1 MTEPRRQGGGAAGAG
16 VHAGVAL
23 VAAATLIEQVAL
35 TRIFSF
41 VQWHHFAFMAV
52 GLGLLGFGASGT
64 ALAVVPVL
72 RGAPLPTAAWA
83 ALAVAPSVGLALLA
97 VVTVPADAYLVALD
111 PTQWL
116 FLAVVVAALVL
127 PFFFGGL
134 VTGVLL
140 AGFPHRASSLYAA
153 SFLGAAGGALAAVPL
168 LETLGGPGCMIASGA
183 AAAAGSAIL
192 WAASHRRAWAPKTL
206 GAAALAVVTALG
218 ATLPVELPL
227 SPYKSLSQLRRL
239 PDARVVFSRENAIS
253 RVDVVRSAAVR
264 SAPGLSHVFAGIPPS
279 LPGLTID
286 GEGTRGLPVGTDATF
301 TEYLPTA
308 VAYHLRSGRALIVGM
323 GVEVLGALHQGM
335 GPVTILEANPLVAE
349 AARRFGRGVLD
360 APGAPSQ
367 VRIVVEHPR
376 TYLRRTRERF
386 DVIQVPLLE
395 SFQVVASGAF
405 SLAEH
410 YLYTVEAMGAY
421 LKCLAPGGVLAVTRW
436 IQTPPSEEIRVW
448 AAAVLAL
455 ERSAPSGRGGM
466 RATGPPDP
474 ASRLVALRSLNT
486 MTVLV
491 KPDGFAPADVA
502 AVRAF
507 AASRRFDITYAP
519 GVEVEAANRYTVM
532 PTDLHRAAFLAIL
545 DPVRRSAFLGGYPF
559 DVRPARDGWP
569 FFFHFFRW
577 QQVPR
582 ILATLGRTWQPFGGG
597 GYLVLVGLLAI
608 VALLS
613 AALILAPLRVVGVPA
628 TAATGPGGRSVFL
641 YFLLLGLA
649 FLFVEIPLLQQMI
662 LVLGSPTHAAA
673 VVLAGLL
680 VSSGAGSLLAPRV
693 GRRLL
698 PVAVA
703 LAAVVAAIAWTL
715 PQILDAALGLATP
728 GRLAVLAA
736 VIGPSGILMGMPF
749 PAGIALVGRFDPRL
763 VPWAWGINGC
773 ASVLASILA
782 AMLAL
787 EGGFRPVLLAGALA
801 YAGAGLVAHRAGWS
815 RGPGTSAWAPG
826 ATGAPAARTP
836 RRPDW

>member
-1 MTEPRRQGGGAAGAG
+1 MTDLRRQARGAAGAG
-16 VHAGVAL
+16 AHAGVAL
-23 VAAATLIEQVAL
+23 VAAATLIAQVAL
-35 TRIFSF
+35 TRIFSV

-72 RGAPLPTAAWA
+72 RGAPLRTAAWA

-97 VVTVPADAYLVALD
+97 VATVPADTYLVALD

-116 FLAVVVAALVL
+116 LLAVVVLALVL

-134 VTGVLL
+134 VSGVML
-140 AGFPHRASSLYAA
+140 AGFPQHASSLYAA

-192 WAASHRRAWAPKTL
+192 WGAAHRRVLAPQTL
-206 GAAALAVVTALG
+206 RAAALAAATAFG

-227 SPYKSLSQLRRL
+227 SPYKALSQLRRL

-253 RVDVVRSAAVR
+253 RVDVVRATAVR
-264 SAPGLSHVFAGIPPS
+264 SAPGLSHVFAWIPPP

-286 GEGTRGLPVGTDATF
+286 GEGTRGLPVEADATF

-308 VAYHLRSGRALIVGM
+308 IAYRLRPGRVLVVGM
-323 GVEVLGALHQGM
+323 GVEVLGALHQGR
-335 GPVTILEANPLVAE
+335 GPVTILEANPLVVE
-349 AARRFGRGVLD
+349 AGRRLGGGVLD
-360 APGAPSQ
+360 VPGAPSQ

-421 LKCLAPGGVLAVTRW
+421 LNRLAPGGVLAVTRW

-455 ERSAPSGRGGM
+455 ERSARSGRGGPG
-466 RATGPPDP
+466 ATGPPDP
-474 ASRLVALRSLNT
+474 TARLVALRSLNT

-519 GVEVEAANRYTVM
+519 GVEAEAANRYTVM
-532 PTDLHRAAFLAIL
+532 PTDLHREAFVAIL
-545 DPVRRSAFLGGYPF
+545 DPDRRAAFLRGYPF

-613 AALILAPLRVVGVPA
+613 VAMILAPLRAVGVPA
-628 TAATGPGGRSVFL
+628 AAIAPSRRSVFL

-649 FLFVEIPLLQQMI
+649 FLFVEIPLLQQTI

-673 VVLAGLL
+673 GVLAGLL

-715 PQILDAALGLATP
+715 PEILDAALGLATP

-736 VIGPSGILMGMPF
+736 VIGAPGLLMGMPF

-763 VPWAWGINGC
+763 LPWAWGINGC
-773 ASVLASILA
+773 ASVIASILA

-801 YAGAGLVAHRAGWS
+801 YAGAGLVAHQAGWS
-815 RGPGTSAWAPG
+815 RMPGTSA
-826 ATGAPAARTP
+826 
-836 RRPDW
+836 